1 MSTATVTR
9 WEQKRE
15 FLATLASGTVTA
27 GSNGRNRSRL
37 AREALVML
45 ALAAIYF
52 IAGKLGLKLAYI
64 HPSATAVWP
73 STGITLAAFLIL
85 GYRVW
90 PGILL
95 GALLVNLTSAG
106 SLPVCLGI
114 AAGNTLEGL
123 IGCYLLNKFAGGESV
138 FESAKGVFAFVLLGA
153 MLSTTVSA
161 TFGVTSLVLGG
172 FANWASYGPIWIT
185 WWMGDAV
192 GNLVVAPLL
201 ILWSTKPQLKW
212 NRVRLL
218 EVALLLAYLF
228 LAGQITFGGLYLSQS
243 KNYPLEFLCI
253 PALIWA
259 AFRFRPRRAA
269 LATALLAWIAIR
281 GTLRGFGPF
290 VRPTQHESL
299 LLIQAFAGVMAVMTL
314 LLATVVEEQL
324 RNEERVRQLAVTDPL
339 TGLVNYR
346 KLVEVLDAEIKRC
359 DRTGRPFAVLLLDLD
374 GLKKINDSYG
384 HLVGSRALCRLA
396 QVLRSRSRS
405 TDTAA
410 RYGGDEF
417 ALVLPEAGTKAA
429 EQVTCRIRSRL
440 AGDTELPAL
449 SVSVGAAVFPVHGQT
464 IEDLLRAADASLY
477 RMKSQNLGGV
487 SALAKRT

>member
-15 FLATLASGTVTA
+15 FLATLASGTVTT
-27 GSNGRNRSRL
+27 GSIGRNRSRL
-37 AREALVML
+37 ARDALVML

-52 IAGKLGLKLAYI
+52 VAGKLGLKLAFV

-73 STGITLAAFLIL
+73 PTGIALVAFLML

-95 GALLVNLTSAG
+95 GALLVNLTTAG

-123 IGCYLLNKFAGGESV
+123 IGCYLLNKFAGGENA
-138 FESAKGVFAFVLLGA
+138 FESAKGVFAFVFWGA
-153 MLSTTVSA
+153 VLSTTVSA
-161 TFGVTSLVLGG
+161 TFGVTSLALGG
-172 FANWASYGPIWIT
+172 FANRASYGAIWMT
-185 WWMGDAV
+185 WWLGDAV
-192 GNLVVAPLL
+192 GDLVVVPLL
-201 ILWSTKPQLKW
+201 VLWSTKPQLKW

-228 LAGQITFGGLYLSQS
+228 LVGQITFGGLYLSKS

-269 LATALLAWIAIR
+269 LATGLLAWIATR

-290 VRPTQHESL
+290 ARPTQHESL
-299 LLIQAFAGVMAVMTL
+299 LLVQAFTGVTAVMTL
-314 LLATVVEEQL
+314 LLATVVEEQV
-324 RNEERVRQLAVTDPL
+324 RTEEQVRQLAATDPL
-339 TGLVNYR
+339 TSLDNYR
-346 KLVEVLDAEIKRC
+346 RLLQILDAEIVRC

-374 GLKKINDSYG
+374 GLKKINDSHG

-396 QVLRSRSRS
+396 EVLRSCSRA

-417 ALVLPEAGTKAA
+417 ALVLPEAGVKAA
-429 EQVTCRIRSRL
+429 EQVTRRIRSRL
-440 AGDTELPAL
+440 AGDAELPAL

-464 IEDLLRAADASLY
+464 IEDLLRTADASLY
-477 RMKSQNLGGV
+477 RMKSQNLDRA
-487 SALAKRT
+487 STLAKRS